1 MQEYIDNLTTQSK
14 NIKKILYE
22 IAVYS
27 NGSITLEDLYNM
39 PLEEIKPIEK
49 ILMEKLKSDRNIK
62 GKEYL

>member
-1 MQEYIDNLTTQSK
+1 MQKYIDNLTTQSK

-27 NGSITLEDLYNM
+27 NGSIKLEDLYNM
-39 PLEEIKPIEK
+39 PLEEIKPIEE